1 MRAAWM
7 AVVGLCAGVAVAAPR
22 VELELLGSYSTG
34 LFDEGAAEIPAYDP
48 LTRRVF
54 VVNAA
59 AATVDVLDVRD
70 PRAPAKVGSLDLTT
84 IGGGANSVAVR
95 WGLVAVA
102 VEAAVRQDPGVV
114 AFFDARSLKLLHTVA
129 VGALPDMLTFTHDG
143 RRVLVANEGEPNDD
157 YTIDPEG
164 SISVIDI
171 RRGVMRARVAT
182 LDFSSFNFKRD
193 ELLAAGVRI
202 TGPNSSVAQDLEPEY
217 VAEAPDGK
225 TAWVTLQENN
235 AVALLDLQALK
246 VEAVLPLGMKD
257 HSRAQN
263 ALDASDRD
271 GRINIANWPV
281 FGLYQPDSI
290 DSFRADGKTY
300 YITANEGDARAYS
313 GFNEERRVRD
323 LRLDTVAFP
332 DAAMLR
338 DNANLGRLRVTGA
351 NGDLDNDG
359 DYDRLFAFG
368 ARSFTIWGEDGKLV
382 FDSGDALERLTA
394 EIAPGAPSPD
404 FNSNNDANGSFDSRS
419 DDKGPEPEGLVVG
432 SYLGRTYAF
441 VGLERVGGVAVY
453 DVTNPHAP
461 VLQDYFNN
469 RDFSVPATLAT
480 GGTNPAVGDL
490 GPEGLAFVPW
500 YLSPTWRPLVIVG
513 NEISGTTSIF
523 QLRLAHER

>member
-1 MRAAWM
+1 
-7 AVVGLCAGVAVAAPR
+7 
-22 VELELLGSYSTG
+22 
-34 LFDEGAAEIPAYDP
+34 
-48 LTRRVF
+48 
-54 VVNAA
+54 
-59 AATVDVLDVRD
+59 
-70 PRAPAKVGSLDLTT
+70 
-84 IGGGANSVAVR
+84 
-95 WGLVAVA
+95 
-102 VEAAVRQDPGVV
+102 
-114 AFFDARSLKLLHTVA
+114 
-129 VGALPDMLTFTHDG
+129 
-143 RRVLVANEGEPNDD
+143 
-157 YTIDPEG
+157 
-164 SISVIDI
+164 
-171 RRGVMRARVAT
+171 
-182 LDFSSFNFKRD
+182 
-193 ELLAAGVRI
+193 
-202 TGPNSSVAQDLEPEY
+202 
-217 VAEAPDGK
+217 
-225 TAWVTLQENN
+225 VTLQENN

-300 YITANEGDARAYS
+300 YITANEGDARAYG